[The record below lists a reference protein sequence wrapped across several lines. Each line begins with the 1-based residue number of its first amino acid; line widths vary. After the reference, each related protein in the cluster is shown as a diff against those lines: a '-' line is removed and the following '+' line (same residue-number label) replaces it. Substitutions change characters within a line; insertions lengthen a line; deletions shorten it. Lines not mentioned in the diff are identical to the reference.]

1 MTRRLTSLCAAALS
15 AGALALAGCG
25 DDDHDTSSAAT
36 TPATTAATTTAGAID
51 YAPIKAYLLDHTARL
66 TKATGELATQ
76 AQTYYDMAQAEG
88 DENLLKGEHAQMT
101 ADLVGAMQKSWRA
114 ANPAY
119 EEMEGIVAGVPSLAS
134 YDNILDAG
142 TSAADDPE
150 NAVPFDLTYPDGT
163 VLKKPGNYFYLTETS
178 LWGSEPKFTVPDVKP
193 DLDGNGEVEYG
204 EALPLPDHIVAAA
217 KGMNEQAQA
226 LAKDAAA
233 WQPTES
239 DVFNAVVVMTPTMA
253 EYFEAWKNSRFVAG
267 DKASEASFIGASRL
281 IDITGILKGL
291 TVIYDGI
298 EPKIG
303 TEDPQTAAQAGE
315 NLDALLAYVTKLR
328 NAEEGGRKYTAE
340 QADTYGTEAQKRAE
354 AIAGQVSQ
362 AADALN
368 IKIEG

>member
-15 AGALALAGCG
+15 AGTLALAGCG
-25 DDDHDTSSAAT
+25 DDNETSAAS
-36 TPATTAATTTAGAID
+36 TPATTATTPGAVD
-51 YAPIKAYLLDHTARL
+51 FAPIKAYLADHSARL
-66 TKATGELATQ
+66 TKATGELASQ
-76 AQTYYDMAQAEG
+76 AQTYAEMAKAEG
-88 DENLLKGEHAQMT
+88 NEKLLEGEHAQMT
-101 ADLVGAMQKSWRA
+101 ADLVAAMQKSWRA

-142 TSAADDPE
+142 TSGEDPE
-150 NAVPFDLTYPDGT
+150 NAVPFDLTYADGT
-163 VLKKPGNYFYLTETS
+163 VLKKPGNYFALTETS
-178 LWGSEPKFTVPDVKP
+178 LWGSESAYTVEGVKA
-193 DLDGNGEVEYG
+193 DLNGDGKVAYG
-204 EALPLPDHIVAAA
+204 EALPLPEHIEAAA
-217 KGMNEQAQA
+217 KGFDEQAKK

-267 DKASEASFIGASRL
+267 DQATEASFIGASRL
-281 IDITGILKGL
+281 TDITGILTGL

-298 EPKIG
+298 ETKIA
-303 TEDPQTAAQAGE
+303 TEDPQTAEQAGE
-315 NLDALLAYVTKLR
+315 NLQSLLTYVEKLR
-328 NAEEGGRKYTAE
+328 DAEEDGRTYTAE

>member
-1 MTRRLTSLCAAALS
+1 MTRSFRALCASALCT
-15 AGALALAGCG
+15 GAVALAGCG
-25 DDDHDTSSAAT
+25 DDDSAAEAPAT
-36 TPATTAATTTAGAID
+36 TPAATTSSVD
-51 YAPIKAYLLDHTARL
+51 FAPITSYLTDHTARL
-66 TKATGELATQ
+66 TTATGELVGHAQ
-76 AQTYYDMAQAEG
+76 AYADLAQRAGADQLLEGENAAQTKQLVADMQR
-88 DENLLKGEHAQMT
+88 
-101 ADLVGAMQKSWRA
+101 SWQA

-142 TSAADDPE
+142 TSGEDPE
-150 NAVPFDLTYPDGT
+150 NAVPFDLTYADGT
-163 VLKKPGNYFYLTETS
+163 VLKKPGNYFFLTETS
-178 LWGSEPKFTVPDVKP
+178 LWGSEPKFTIQGTEP
-193 DLDGNGEVEYG
+193 DLNGDGKVEYG
-204 EALPLPDHIVAAA
+204 EALPLPEHILAAA
-217 KGMNEQAQA
+217 KGFDDQAKK

-281 IDITGILKGL
+281 GDITGILTGL

-298 EPKIG
+298 EPKIA
-303 TEDPQTAAQAGE
+303 TQDAQTAEQAGE
-315 NLDALLAYVTKLR
+315 NLDSLLDYVEELR
-328 NAEEGGRKYTAE
+328 DAEDDGRTYTAE

-368 IKIEG
+368 IELDG

>member
-1 MTRRLTSLCAAALS
+1 MTRRITSLCAAALS

-25 DDDHDTSSAAT
+25 DDSSSDAASTPASTPAAT
-36 TPATTAATTTAGAID
+36 TGGVDFT
-51 YAPIKAYLLDHTARL
+51 PIKAYLSDHTTRL
-66 TKATGELATQ
+66 TAATGELAGQ

-88 DENLLKGEHAQMT
+88 DDQLLEGEHAKMT
-101 ADLVGAMQKSWRA
+101 ADLVAAMQKSWRA

-142 TSAADDPE
+142 SSGEDPE
-150 NAVPFDLTYPDGT
+150 NAVPFDLKYADGT
-163 VLKKPGNYFYLTETS
+163 VLKKPGNYFFLTETS
-178 LWGSEPKFTVPDVKP
+178 LWGTEPKFTVEGVKA
-193 DLDGNGEVEYG
+193 DLNGDGKVEYG
-204 EALPLPDHIVAAA
+204 EALPKPEHILAAA
-217 KGMNEQAQA
+217 KGFDAQA
-226 LAKDAAA
+226 KQLAKDAAA

-267 DKASEASFIGASRL
+267 DKATEASFVGASRL
-281 IDITGILKGL
+281 GDITGILKGL

-298 EPKIG
+298 EPKIA
-303 TEDPQTAAQAGE
+303 TEDPQTAEQAGE
-315 NLDALLAYVTKLR
+315 NLTALLAYVEKLR
-328 NAEEGGRKYTAE
+328 DAEDDGRKYTAE

-368 IKIEG
+368 IEIEG

>member
-1 MTRRLTSLCAAALS
+1 MTARLTALCAAALTT
-15 AGALALAGCG
+15 GALFLAGCG
-25 DDDHDTSSAAT
+25 DDEKTSAS
-36 TPATTAATTTAGAID
+36 TPATTAASTPGSVD
-51 YAPIKAYLLDHTARL
+51 FGPIKDYLLDHTARL
-66 TKATGELATQ
+66 TAATGQLATQ
-76 AQTYYDMAQAEG
+76 AQTYSDMAQHEG
-88 DENLLKGEHAQMT
+88 DDKLLEGEHAQMSK
-101 ADLVGAMQKSWRA
+101 DLVAAMQKSWRA

-142 TSAADDPE
+142 SDGSDPE
-150 NAVPFDLTYPDGT
+150 NAVPFDLKYADGT
-163 VLKKPGNYFYLTETS
+163 VLKKPGNYFFLTETA
-178 LWGSEPKFTVPDVKP
+178 LWGSEPKFTVKGVEP
-193 DLDGNGEVEYG
+193 DLDGDGKVEYG
-204 EALPLPDHIVAAA
+204 EALPNPQHILAAA
-217 KGMNEQAQA
+217 KGFDEQAKK
-226 LAKDAAA
+226 LAADAKA

-281 IDITGILKGL
+281 GDITGILTGL

-298 EPKIG
+298 EPKIA
-303 TEDPQTAAQAGE
+303 TEDPQTAEQAGE
-315 NLDALLAYVTKLR
+315 NLTSLLTYVEKLR
-328 NAEEGGRKYTAE
+328 DEEEDGRKYTAE

-368 IKIEG
+368 IEIEG